1 MYRVRAAKVVTV
13 KELFSW
19 KRIDIAAKSIARVQ
33 FQHPGSYILPAI
45 PELYRKVKLKG
56 KWSKRRAFT
65 FGIKHEFNHSFDD
78 KNWPEL
84 KIQFVPRSRLSIS
97 VVKSVS

>member
-56 KWSKRRAFT
+56 K
-65 FGIKHEFNHSFDD
+65 
-78 KNWPEL
+78 
-84 KIQFVPRSRLSIS
+84 
-97 VVKSVS
+97 